1 MSKGYIKLFR
11 QIQECWIWN
20 TGKFDKRSAW
30 IDLLMLANHS
40 DKKIVFNGEYI
51 TIKKGQYLTSIRNL
65 ANRWMWSTSSVSS
78 FLKLLEDDLMIKKD
92 SDKYR
97 TLVTIIN
104 YKDFQES
111 KYTKDTVSDTPTDTP
126 TDTVTNTVAETNNK
140 LNKLNKD
147 KRKDISKDISKR
159 KVDEY
164 YEDADVNAAFI
175 DYVRMRKLIKH
186 PMTEEAIKRAK
197 AKLEKLSAGNRELA
211 IAILNQSVD
220 HSWQG
225 LFELKDKGVTNA
237 KQHNTTEFT
246 EEELRERGFWDD
258 FV

>member
-78 FLKLLEDDLMIKKD
+78 FLRLLEDDLMIKKD

-104 YKDFQES
+104 YGFFQS
-111 KYTKDTVSDTPTDTP
+111 GRVTKCDTDDSANDRTDDR
-126 TDTVTNTVAETNNK
+126 TDSRQTRTIQELNTRMNK
-140 LNKLNKD
+140 NKASPVFD
-147 KRKDISKDISKR
+147 SGG
-159 KVDEY
+159 
-164 YEDADVNAAFI
+164 YEI
-175 DYVRMRKLIKH
+175 
-186 PMTEEAIKRAK
+186 EE
-197 AKLEKLSAGNRELA
+197 
-211 IAILNQSVD
+211 
-220 HSWQG
+220 
-225 LFELKDKGVTNA
+225 
-237 KQHNTTEFT
+237 
-246 EEELRERGFWDD
+246 
-258 FV
+258 